1 MSKYLSITTTSKE
14 SVWINIDNIVS
25 IKVSSSDSGV
35 IDILTNAVDIDGDN
49 KVYHV
54 RGSLPS
60 LMASIGASVV
70 AF

>member
-1 MSKYLSITTTSKE
+1 MSKYLSITTTGKE

-35 IDILTNAVDIDGDN
+35 VDILTNAVDIDGDN

-54 RGSLPS
+54 RGSLQS